1 MVFCS
6 RWEWGE
12 VGVMNYLG
20 VGQGGWLSL
29 EVIAGSLREMKRVG
43 VELGFLRGWCLVQCV
58 TLKPAKPIS

>member
-6 RWEWGE
+6 SWEWGE

-29 EVIAGSLREMKRVG
+29 EVIARSLREMKRVG
-43 VELGFLRGWCLVQCV
+43 VELGFLREDGAWYS
-58 TLKPAKPIS
+58 A